1 MTTKIKSVVALIL
14 VVGAGAIICS
24 RHPLPIFSWRVAN
37 ADRVVASV
45 SRSSVNIVI
54 TGEDAKRLVHVVSSA
69 SRLRQPWPWEMDV
82 ACDVRLS
89 FYEGTNELGSIY
101 GRHGFFRV
109 SGKKYRDDT
118 GFLDILAVNP
128 AHDADVK
135 WVERQMQPK

>member
-69 SRLRQPWPWEMDV
+69 SRQRQPRPWEMDL
-82 ACDVRLS
+82 ARNVRLT
-89 FYEGTNELGSIY
+89 FYKGTNDLGSVWSS
-101 GRHGFFRV
+101 GSVFWV
-109 SGKKYRDDT
+109 SDIKYRDNT
-118 GFLDILAVNP
+118 GLLNVLAVHP

-135 WVERQMQPK
+135 WVERKMQPK